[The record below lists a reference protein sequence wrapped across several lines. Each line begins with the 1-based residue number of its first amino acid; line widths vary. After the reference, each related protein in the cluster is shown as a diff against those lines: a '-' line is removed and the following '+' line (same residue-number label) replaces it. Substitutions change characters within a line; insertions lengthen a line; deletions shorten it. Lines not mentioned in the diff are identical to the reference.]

1 MPKKLLATTIILA
14 LIFVYCQVPLSTAN
28 FIPTKAEI
36 DIFSPLFYPKPSN
49 MSDYDLSIYQTLFAT
64 VRVPLNAPQNY
75 QEIYHIY
82 FCLDGHSAIEFSNV
96 SKSEKEWF
104 SGSGMHYFAN
114 ASLSNLEKGNHTIR
128 VYTQGTKEGL
138 SASREFT
145 LNTSLVSISA
155 SPNSNQN
162 QASSTLF
169 FNPILPTAI
178 AIVIVIVAVAS
189 TSLVYFK
196 KHKPNS
202 ELDKKL

>member
-1 MPKKLLATTIILA
+1 MSKRLLATAVILA
-14 LIFVYCQVPLSTAN
+14 LIFVYWQVPLSTAN

-36 DIFSPLFYPKPSN
+36 DIFSPLFYPMPSN

-82 FCLDGHSAIEFSNV
+82 YCLDGYPAIEFSNV

-104 SGSGMHYFAN
+104 SGSAMHYFAN

-162 QASSTLF
+162 QASIILS
-169 FNPILPTAI
+169 NPILPTAI
-178 AIVIVIVAVAS
+178 AVVIVIVAF
-189 TSLVYFK
+189 TSILLIYFK
-196 KHKPNS
+196 RRRGKP
-202 ELDKKL
+202 